1 MKTHVLT
8 IHVNERNG
16 ELYVETADGPRVHFN
31 AVGAVSF
38 LQDILNAQI
47 HVLHAEIEAKAR
59 LLSRIQNL
67 GR

>member
-1 MKTHVLT
+1 MKKHVLT
-8 IHVNERNG
+8 VRVCECDG
-16 ELYVETADGPRVHFN
+16 ELYIETADGPRVHFN

-38 LQDILNAQI
+38 LRDILDAQI
-47 HVLHAEIEAKAR
+47 HVLHAEIETKAR